1 MSQRDLNPI
10 KKSLINFT
18 KILGLIF
25 LVKVEGES
33 AWPNLVPEKRYL
45 ATNLLKPKVSDFI
58 VFQNPKNRKEIF
70 VKKVKEIKN
79 NFYFVEGT
87 VSWSESS
94 KNFGQ
99 VNKNLVLGKIIFI

>member
-10 KKSLINFT
+10 RRLLINFT
-18 KILGLIF
+18 KILGWIF
-25 LVKVEGES
+25 LVKIEGES
-33 AWPNLVPEKRYL
+33 AWPELVPGKSYL

-58 VFQNPKNRKEIF
+58 VFKDPKNRKETF

-99 VNKNLVLGKIIFI
+99 VNKNLVLGKMIFI